1 MLNNNLHLLIYL
13 PSCLYSVKPR
23 VNRNRGGSS
32 PTSVYDMGLISVIPR
47 FKRGI
52 TFGDFSF
59 RQGND
64 INMSDSES
72 GNEGSS
78 TGKRKKYD
86 QNYKEEW
93 QNIAQFKG
101 WLMKSEKATTY
112 AKCKVCNKDINIAS
126 GKDALIKHSKGKAHL
141 TKCKSISRQ
150 PDITYFTSEASTAIV
165 AKQKMEQRVK
175 EGT

>member
-1 MLNNNLHLLIYL
+1 
-13 PSCLYSVKPR
+13 
-23 VNRNRGGSS
+23 
-32 PTSVYDMGLISVIPR
+32 
-47 FKRGI
+47 
-52 TFGDFSF
+52 
-59 RQGND
+59 
-64 INMSDSES
+64 MSDSES

-86 QNYKEEW
+86 PNYKEEW

-101 WLMKSEKATTY
+101 WLMKSEKGTTY

-126 GKDALIKHSKGKAHL
+126 GKDALIKHIKGKAHL

-165 AKQKMEQRVK
+165 AKQKMEQWVK
-175 EGT
+175 EGEIRLSAFIAEHHLPFSVMDK